1 MSVIDEK
8 TIAGLLERIGVL
20 KKELSNLESAILAIK
35 LEPET
40 VSPDSGSL
48 RSAPYPGECSPEP
61 DLTVSESP
69 EAAPAESPEPVEQ
82 PVEEPETQLVEEPVE
97 QPVILSEAKDLE
109 ATDLPA
115 DEDLPAG
122 EPEEEPID
130 IAPVDDTPIDISISD
145 IEDLP
150 EELGNRGSAPLT
162 NRGSTPLTNHGSAP
176 VRSLSGAEGPAPTAS
191 TLGQIIE
198 EPKKSILDTAKADTA
213 VMDVMAEKQAWR
225 TDRPGMPV
233 KNIISAISLND
244 RVYLIN
250 TLFGEDPM
258 LFQETIGKFNAMGS
272 LSEALAFIAENHSD
286 WDMSSEPVYRLMMAV
301 RRKLA

>member
-40 VSPDSGSL
+40 ASPDSGSL

-69 EAAPAESPEPVEQ
+69 AAAPAESPEPVAQ
-82 PVEEPETQLVEEPVE
+82 PV
-97 QPVILSEAKDLE
+97 
-109 ATDLPA
+109 
-115 DEDLPAG
+115 
-122 EPEEEPID
+122 EEPID

-150 EELGNRGSAPLT
+150 EELENRGSTPLTNRGSTPLT
-162 NRGSTPLTNHGSAP
+162 NRGSTPLTNHGSTP
-176 VRSLSGAEGPAPTAS
+176 LSDRSLSGAGGPAPTTS
-191 TLGQIIE
+191 ELGQRIE

-272 LSEALAFIAENHSD
+272 LSEALAYIADNHSD

>member
-20 KKELSNLESAILAIK
+20 KKELSNLESAILAIN

-40 VSPDSGSL
+40 ASPDSGLL

-69 EAAPAESPEPVEQ
+69 EAAPAESPEPVAQ
-82 PVEEPETQLVEEPVE
+82 PV
-97 QPVILSEAKDLE
+97 
-109 ATDLPA
+109 
-115 DEDLPAG
+115 
-122 EPEEEPID
+122 EEPID

-150 EELGNRGSAPLT
+150 EELGNRGSTPLT
-162 NRGSTPLTNHGSAP
+162 NRGSTPLSD
-176 VRSLSGAEGPAPTAS
+176 RSLSGAEGPAPTAS